1 MVIHAKTI
9 KNNYLITAS
18 SGFAK
23 ANNIATP
30 TPIKNAASIK
40 PAKRNILVWSGS
52 INSGQNFDM
61 AELATIARP
70 YAEALFQSAKPA
82 EFAGCLEQ
90 LNELAQ
96 LAALPE
102 VAALSNNPKVSADD
116 LSKLLSGLV
125 KTKLDPKVASFL
137 NLVNQN
143 QRLAA
148 VPEIAKQFEAMK
160 NKSEGAAEV
169 MITSA
174 FPLEGSALADLLS
187 SLKKRFGGKELRPTI
202 QVDPALI
209 GGVRIQVGD
218 EVMDGSVRAQLAQM
232 QASLGA

>member
-1 MVIHAKTI
+1 
-9 KNNYLITAS
+9 
-18 SGFAK
+18 
-23 ANNIATP
+23 
-30 TPIKNAASIK
+30 
-40 PAKRNILVWSGS
+40 
-52 INSGQNFDM
+52 M

-82 EFAGCLEQ
+82 ELATCLEQ

-102 VAALSNNPKVSADD
+102 VSALSNNPKVSADD
-116 LSKLLSGLV
+116 LSKLLSGMV
-125 KTKLDPKVASFL
+125 KTKLDGKVTSFL
-137 NLVNQN
+137 SLVNQN
-143 QRLAA
+143 HRLSAI
-148 VPEIAKQFEAMK
+148 PEIASQFEAMK

-174 FPLEGSALADLLS
+174 FPLEGSALNDLLS

-202 QVDPALI
+202 QIDPALI

-218 EVMDGSVRAQLAQM
+218 EVLDSSVKAQLAQM

>member
-1 MVIHAKTI
+1 
-9 KNNYLITAS
+9 
-18 SGFAK
+18 
-23 ANNIATP
+23 
-30 TPIKNAASIK
+30 
-40 PAKRNILVWSGS
+40 
-52 INSGQNFDM
+52 M

-70 YAEALFQSAKPA
+70 YAEALFQSAKHA
-82 EFAGCLEQ
+82 ELATCLEQ

-102 VAALSNNPKVSADD
+102 VSALSNNPKVSADD
-116 LSKLLSGLV
+116 LSKLLSGMV
-125 KTKLDPKVASFL
+125 KTKLDGKVTSFL
-137 NLVNQN
+137 SLVNQN
-143 QRLAA
+143 HRLSAI
-148 VPEIAKQFEAMK
+148 PEIASQFEAMK

-174 FPLEGSALADLLS
+174 FPLEGSALNDLLS

-202 QVDPALI
+202 QIDPALI

-218 EVMDGSVRAQLAQM
+218 EVLDSSVKAQLAQM

>member
-1 MVIHAKTI
+1 
-9 KNNYLITAS
+9 
-18 SGFAK
+18 
-23 ANNIATP
+23 
-30 TPIKNAASIK
+30 
-40 PAKRNILVWSGS
+40 
-52 INSGQNFDM
+52 M

-70 YAEALFQSAKPA
+70 YAEALFQSAQPA
-82 EFAGCLEQ
+82 ELAGCLEQ

-116 LSKLLSGLV
+116 LSKLLSGMV
-125 KTKLDPKVASFL
+125 KTKLDPKVACFL

-143 QRLAA
+143 HRLAA
-148 VPEIAKQFEAMK
+148 VPEIAHQFEAMK

-169 MITSA
+169 NITSA
-174 FPLEGSALADLLS
+174 FALEGSALNDLLS

-218 EVMDGSVRAQLAQM
+218 EVMDSSVKAQLAQM

>member
-1 MVIHAKTI
+1 
-9 KNNYLITAS
+9 
-18 SGFAK
+18 
-23 ANNIATP
+23 
-30 TPIKNAASIK
+30 
-40 PAKRNILVWSGS
+40 
-52 INSGQNFDM
+52 M

-82 EFAGCLEQ
+82 ELSVMLEQ

-102 VAALSNNPKVSADD
+102 VAGLSNNPKVSADD
-116 LSKLLSGLV
+116 LTKLLSGMV
-125 KTKLDPKVASFL
+125 KTKLDGKVESFL
-137 NLVNQN
+137 SLVNQSH
-143 QRLAA
+143 RLAA
-148 VPEIAKQFEAMK
+148 IPEIASQFESMK

-174 FPLEGSALADLLS
+174 FPIEGSALKDLLS
-187 SLKKRFGGKELRPTI
+187 SLKKRFGGKDLRPTI
-202 QVDPALI
+202 QIDPTLI

-218 EVMDGSVRAQLAQM
+218 EVMDSSVKARLAQM

>member
-1 MVIHAKTI
+1 
-9 KNNYLITAS
+9 
-18 SGFAK
+18 
-23 ANNIATP
+23 
-30 TPIKNAASIK
+30 
-40 PAKRNILVWSGS
+40 
-52 INSGQNFDM
+52 M

-70 YAEALFQSAKPA
+70 YAEALFQSAKSA
-82 EFAGCLEQ
+82 EFASMLEQ

-102 VAALSNNPKVSADD
+102 IAGLSNNPKVSADD
-116 LSKLLSGLV
+116 LTKLLSGMV
-125 KTKLDPKVASFL
+125 KTKLDGKVSSFL
-137 NLVNQN
+137 SLVNQN
-143 QRLAA
+143 HRLAA
-148 VPEIAKQFEAMK
+148 VLEIASQFEAMK

-174 FPLEGSALADLLS
+174 FPIEGSALNDLLS

-202 QVDPALI
+202 QIDPALI

-218 EVMDGSVRAQLAQM
+218 EVMDSSVKARLAQM

>member
-1 MVIHAKTI
+1 
-9 KNNYLITAS
+9 
-18 SGFAK
+18 
-23 ANNIATP
+23 
-30 TPIKNAASIK
+30 
-40 PAKRNILVWSGS
+40 
-52 INSGQNFDM
+52 M

-82 EFAGCLEQ
+82 DLATCLEQ

-102 VAALSNNPKVSADD
+102 LAALSNNPKVSSGD
-116 LSKLLSGLV
+116 LSKLLSSMV
-125 KTKLDPKVASFL
+125 KTKLDDKLTSFL

-143 QRLAA
+143 HRLAA
-148 VPEIAKQFEAMK
+148 LPEIAHQFEAMK

-169 MITSA
+169 NITSA
-174 FPLEGSALADLLS
+174 FPLEGSALNDLLS

-202 QVDPALI
+202 QVDPELI

-218 EVMDGSVRAQLAQM
+218 EVLDSSVKAQLAQM
-232 QASLGA
+232 QISLGA

>member
-1 MVIHAKTI
+1 
-9 KNNYLITAS
+9 
-18 SGFAK
+18 
-23 ANNIATP
+23 
-30 TPIKNAASIK
+30 
-40 PAKRNILVWSGS
+40 
-52 INSGQNFDM
+52 M

-82 EFAGCLEQ
+82 ELATCLEQ

-116 LSKLLSGLV
+116 LSKLLSGMV
-125 KTKLDPKVASFL
+125 KTNLDSKVASFL

-143 QRLAA
+143 HRLSAI
-148 VPEIAKQFEAMK
+148 PEIAQQFEAMK
-160 NKSEGAAEV
+160 NQSEGAAEV

-174 FPLEGSALADLLS
+174 FPLEGPALKDLLS

-202 QVDPALI
+202 QVDPSLI

-218 EVMDGSVRAQLAQM
+218 EVMDSSVKAQLAQM

>member
-1 MVIHAKTI
+1 
-9 KNNYLITAS
+9 
-18 SGFAK
+18 
-23 ANNIATP
+23 
-30 TPIKNAASIK
+30 
-40 PAKRNILVWSGS
+40 
-52 INSGQNFDM
+52 M

-82 EFAGCLEQ
+82 ELAIFLEQ

-96 LAALPE
+96 LVALPE

-116 LSKLLSGLV
+116 LSKLLSSMV
-125 KTKLDPKVASFL
+125 KTKPDGKILSLL

-143 QRLAA
+143 HRLSA
-148 VPEIAKQFEAMK
+148 VPEIASQFETMK
-160 NKSEGAAEV
+160 NQSEDAAEV

-174 FPLEGSALADLLS
+174 FPLEGSALNDLLS

-218 EVMDGSVRAQLAQM
+218 EVLDSSVKARLAQM

>member
-1 MVIHAKTI
+1 
-9 KNNYLITAS
+9 
-18 SGFAK
+18 
-23 ANNIATP
+23 
-30 TPIKNAASIK
+30 
-40 PAKRNILVWSGS
+40 
-52 INSGQNFDM
+52 M

-82 EFAGCLEQ
+82 ELATFLEQ

-116 LSKLLSGLV
+116 LSKLLSGMV
-125 KTKLDPKVASFL
+125 KTKLDGKIASFL
-137 NLVNQN
+137 SLVDQN
-143 QRLAA
+143 HRLLAM
-148 VPEIAKQFEAMK
+148 PEIARQFEAMK
-160 NKSEGAAEV
+160 NQGEGAAEV

-174 FPLEGSALADLLS
+174 FPLEGSALNDLLS

-218 EVMDGSVRAQLAQM
+218 EVMDSSVKAQLAHM
-232 QASLGA
+232 QTSLGA

>member
-1 MVIHAKTI
+1 
-9 KNNYLITAS
+9 
-18 SGFAK
+18 
-23 ANNIATP
+23 
-30 TPIKNAASIK
+30 
-40 PAKRNILVWSGS
+40 
-52 INSGQNFDM
+52 M

-70 YAEALFQSAKPA
+70 YAEALFQSAKPDD
-82 EFAGCLEQ
+82 FAGYLEQ

-102 VAALSNNPKVSADD
+102 IAALSNNPKVSADD
-116 LSKLLSGLV
+116 LSKLLSGMV
-125 KTKLDPKVASFL
+125 KTKLDGKVASFL

-143 QRLAA
+143 HRLSA
-148 VPEIAKQFEAMK
+148 VPEIAHQFEAMK

-169 MITSA
+169 NITSA
-174 FPLEGSALADLLS
+174 FPIEGSALSDLLS

-202 QVDPALI
+202 QVDPTLI

-218 EVMDGSVRAQLAQM
+218 EVMDSSVKAQLAQM